1 MVRIKSEID
10 ISDRS
15 RLVTFGERAQRSAL
29 ELQKTVT
36 DATNEMMR
44 QASEMMKSQAIDI
57 EKQSQREIID
67 IETLEKTNRDL
78 LDTISGVLNVQ
89 QEGRES
95 GPRSRGAWHSSP
107 TNSRRGSSRQPHE
120 SPCAA
125 RATQSNSGASAY
137 LAMLASS
144 IGKPD
149 LIEAGDLDKEPMH
162 ATRPCT
168 AGRRR
173 AVVGFERLARRSLSR
188 TREDRRS
195 LRRDVELI

>member
-1 MVRIKSEID
+1 MSETPNLPAIAPDAAAMVRIKSEID

-95 GPRSRGAWHSSP
+95 GA
-107 TNSRRGSSRQPHE
+107 E
-120 SPCAA
+120 IA
-125 RATQSNSGASAY
+125 R
-137 LAMLASS
+137 
-144 IGKPD
+144 
-149 LIEAGDLDKEPMH
+149 
-162 ATRPCT
+162 
-168 AGRRR
+168 
-173 AVVGFERLARRSLSR
+173 RLAQL
-188 TREDRRS
+188 TD
-195 LRRDVELI
+195 ELKTGLVTATT

>member
-1 MVRIKSEID
+1 
-10 ISDRS
+10 
-15 RLVTFGERAQRSAL
+15 VTFGERAQRSAL

-95 GPRSRGAWHSSP
+95 GA
-107 TNSRRGSSRQPHE
+107 E
-120 SPCAA
+120 IA
-125 RATQSNSGASAY
+125 R
-137 LAMLASS
+137 
-144 IGKPD
+144 
-149 LIEAGDLDKEPMH
+149 
-162 ATRPCT
+162 
-168 AGRRR
+168 
-173 AVVGFERLARRSLSR
+173 RLAQL
-188 TREDRRS
+188 TD
-195 LRRDVELI
+195 ELKTGLVTATT